1 MTSTARS
8 CQKSARRRLLLA
20 LGLSCMLTAT
30 GASARQSD
38 RNEQINAQGQTFD
51 GTQGANGVMIYTG
64 KVVMTQGTL
73 KVTGDV
79 AHLYLDADN
88 QIVRAVVDG
97 KPATFHEIDDNCNNV
112 DGHALN
118 IDYVVEKNV
127 VTLTTNAWVKQQ
139 GRGESNGD
147 KLVYHTDTSN
157 MTGQSGDTSL
167 VTMQFL
173 PKPKGADGQPAPP
186 RPQSVPNCTP
196 TPKAAPKAPAV
207 AKAAPVGKTASA
219 PAAASTAAKP

>member
-30 GASARQSD
+30 GAGARQSD
-38 RNEQINAQGQTFD
+38 RNELINAQGQTFE
-51 GTQGANGVMIYTG
+51 GNQGPNGVMIYTG
-64 KVVMTQGTL
+64 KVVITQGTL
-73 KVTGDV
+73 KVTGDI
-79 AHLYLDADN
+79 AHLYMDANN

-118 IDYVVEKNV
+118 IDYAVEQNV

-157 MTGQSGDTSL
+157 MTGQSGDTNL

-173 PKPKGADGQPAPP
+173 PKPKGADGKPAPA

-196 TPKAAPKAPAV
+196 TPKAAPKAPA
-207 AKAAPVGKTASA
+207 AGKSA
-219 PAAASTAAKP
+219 TPPAAASTAAKS

>member
-20 LGLSCMLTAT
+20 LGLSCTLAAT

-38 RNEQINAQGQTFD
+38 RNEPINAQGVSVD
-51 GTQGANGVMIYTG
+51 ATQGTNGLVIYKG

-73 KVTGDV
+73 KVTGDI
-79 AHLYLDADN
+79 AHIYLDSDN
-88 QIVRAVVDG
+88 QVVRAVVDG

-118 IDYVVEKNV
+118 IDYVVEQNV

-157 MTGQSGDTSL
+157 MTGQSGDTNL

-173 PKPKGADGQPAPP
+173 PKPKGADGKPAPV

-196 TPKAAPKAPAV
+196 TPKPAPKAPA
-207 AKAAPVGKTASA
+207 AGKLANA
-219 PAAASTAAKP
+219 PATASTAAKP

>member
-1 MTSTARS
+1 
-8 CQKSARRRLLLA
+8 
-20 LGLSCMLTAT
+20 MLTAF

-38 RNEQINAQGQTFD
+38 RNEPINAQGVSVD
-51 GTQGANGVMIYTG
+51 ATQGTNGLVVYKG

-73 KVTGDV
+73 KVTGDI
-79 AHLYLDADN
+79 AHIYLDADN
-88 QIVRAVVDG
+88 QVLRAVVDG

-118 IDYVVEKNV
+118 IDYVVEQNV

-157 MTGQSGDTSL
+157 MTGQSGDTNL

-173 PKPKGADGQPAPP
+173 PKPKAAAPGQPAPP

-196 TPKAAPKAPAV
+196 TPKAAPKAPAAGKLAV
-207 AKAAPVGKTASA
+207 APTAKPA
-219 PAAASTAAKP
+219 TVPAAAATAAKP